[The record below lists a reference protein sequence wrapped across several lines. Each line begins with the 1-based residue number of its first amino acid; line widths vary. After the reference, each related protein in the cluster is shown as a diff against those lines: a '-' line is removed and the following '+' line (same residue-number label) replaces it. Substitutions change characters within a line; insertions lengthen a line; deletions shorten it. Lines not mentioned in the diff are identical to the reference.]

1 MSLPAAGA
9 QTRATASVARAAA
22 APLGPQLVQTTGAT
36 ETKAATALTATF
48 PASTASGHLLVLA
61 ASVFTGTTN
70 RITSVTDSAGRSWTR
85 IGTYAASGHN
95 SDGEL
100 WYSANAPAVTSVTA
114 RTKSSSVMAISVLE
128 FSGVLATSPLD
139 AATGASAS
147 STKPSS
153 GPATATG
160 ADLAVGFIAGHASS
174 QAITV
179 TAPGYTAQAQRTSKA
194 SSVSSVI
201 TASRVLD
208 ARGSQTFT
216 GSQPAAAY
224 WAAGVALFKT
234 VPAANEFS
242 VSAPASGAITA
253 GATTALSV
261 STAVTSGQAQPVAL
275 SVAGLPAGVSASFN
289 PATVTAGQSSTL
301 SLSSALSTAAGT
313 TTLTITGTGTSTSHS
328 APVALTVTSPANE
341 FSVSAPASGA
351 ITAGA
356 TTALSVSTAVTSGQA
371 QPVALSVAGLPA
383 GVSASF
389 NPATVTA
396 GQSSTLSLSSALST
410 AAGTTTLTITGTG
423 TSTSHSAPVALTV
436 TSPANEFSVSA
447 PASGAIT
454 AGATTALSVSTAVTS
469 GQAQPVAL
477 SVAGLPAGVSAS
489 FNPATVTAGQSST
502 LSLSSALSTAAGTTT
517 LTITGT
523 GTSTS
528 HSAPVALTVTSPATI
543 RAAFYYPWFPQTW
556 GSDPQNPFTN
566 YVPTLG
572 RYSTDLPTV
581 KTQIADMQF
590 AGVSLGLA
598 SWFGQG
604 SNTNANWPVL
614 FQAAQGTGFSWAPY
628 YESEGTSDP
637 APAAIAADLHY
648 LRTTY
653 GGGSALAM
661 LPGRG
666 MPVFVYNADDL
677 DNAHGCATVT
687 RWKQAK
693 DLLLQQ
699 YAETVY
705 VDLKVFPG
713 YTTCADGASIGGW
726 HQYGPASATQDF
738 SHAPGDGSFAIS
750 PGFWKAGI
758 AYGTAPFLARD
769 RARWQSNIATM
780 NASGAKWQLITTY
793 NEWGEGT
800 AIESSSGCRVTPPP
814 GTYCDWSAG
823 GTTSEPITDLH
834 NAPPP

>member
-9 QTRATASVARAAA
+9 HTRATAAVARAAA

-36 ETKAATALTATF
+36 ETKAATALTAKF

-114 RTKSSSVMAISVLE
+114 RTKSSSVMAMSVLE

-160 ADLAVGFIAGHASS
+160 ADLAVGFVAGHASS

-201 TASRVLD
+201 TAFRVLD

-224 WAAGVALFKT
+224 WAAGVVLFKP
-234 VPAANEFS
+234 VPVANEFS
-242 VSAPASGAITA
+242 VSAPATGTVTA
-253 GATTALSV
+253 GAATVLSV
-261 STAVTSGQAQPVAL
+261 STTVTSGQAQPVAL
-275 SVAGLPAGVSASFN
+275 SVTGLPAGVSASFN

-341 FSVSAPASGA
+341 FSVSAPATGTV
-351 ITAGA
+351 TAGA
-356 TTALSVSTAVTSGQA
+356 ATALSVSTTVTSGQA
-371 QPVALSVAGLPA
+371 QPVALSV
-383 GVSASF
+383 
-389 NPATVTA
+389 T
-396 GQSSTLSLSSALST
+396 
-410 AAGTTTLTITGTG
+410 
-423 TSTSHSAPVALTV
+423 
-436 TSPANEFSVSA
+436 
-447 PASGAIT
+447 
-454 AGATTALSVSTAVTS
+454 
-469 GQAQPVAL
+469 
-477 SVAGLPAGVSAS
+477 GLPAGVSAS

-566 YVPTLG
+566 YVPILG

-581 KTQIADMQF
+581 KTQIADMQY

-628 YESEGTSDP
+628 YEPEGTSDP

-677 DNAHGCATVT
+677 DNAHGCATVS

-713 YTTCADGASIGGW
+713 YTTCADGASIDGW

-738 SHAPGDGSFAIS
+738 SHAPGDGSYAIS